1 MYTWIM
7 HSKLHI
13 ASALLIVFVMLNPM
27 RSVLADDDYIQ
38 ARQLHESGKILPL
51 ELILK
56 HVRQTYP
63 GRVLEVELEKEDGRI
78 IYEVEILAEN
88 GIVKEVYIDAETG
101 KILITKED
109 D

>member
-7 HSKLHI
+7 HSKLRI
-13 ASALLIVFVMLNPM
+13 ASALLIVVVMLNPM
-27 RSVLADDDYIQ
+27 RSVLAGDDYIQ

-56 HVRQTYP
+56 HVRQIYP
-63 GRVLEVELEKEDGRI
+63 GKVLEVELENEDGRI